1 MDITELIS
9 KFTDPLYL
17 KYIEILNSQDE
28 YIKINDNKIIVDK
41 YIITIPIIK
50 NLFERQ
56 QEIIESRISKLC
68 EIYLLK
74 EQIIQS
80 NKPHNF
86 QKQYDNLLE
95 SIQKL
100 DDEFELLKKYYIKI
114 NHIMYGFKTEE
125 LEKELYKKKYNSKD
139 LFDDKKKIVKKFI
152 KNKDLYLELKN
163 SKNHNIIDYYIV
175 TLPHIVNKSKNE
187 KIIKKVD
194 LPKELPTKL
203 SPKQKQQITNN
214 IKNIL
219 IDKFKFKNKGECIS
233 KAKSKEYY
241 MSKEELIKIIDDN
254 PDIKLIMPSN
264 YKSLTKEKICEILNY
279 KN

>member
-1 MDITELIS
+1 
-9 KFTDPLYL
+9 
-17 KYIEILNSQDE
+17 
-28 YIKINDNKIIVDK
+28 
-41 YIITIPIIK
+41 
-50 NLFERQ
+50 
-56 QEIIESRISKLC
+56 
-68 EIYLLK
+68 
-74 EQIIQS
+74 
-80 NKPHNF
+80 
-86 QKQYDNLLE
+86 
-95 SIQKL
+95 
-100 DDEFELLKKYYIKI
+100 
-114 NHIMYGFKTEE
+114 MYGFKTEE

>member
-139 LFDDKKKIVKKFI
+139 LFDDKILRRNQLFFI
-152 KNKDLYLELKN
+152 KEMF
-163 SKNHNIIDYYIV
+163 
-175 TLPHIVNKSKNE
+175 E
-187 KIIKKVD
+187 KAY
-194 LPKELPTKL
+194 
-203 SPKQKQQITNN
+203 QG
-214 IKNIL
+214 IL
-219 IDKFKFKNKGECIS
+219 F
-233 KAKSKEYY
+233 SKETTQ
-241 MSKEELIKIIDDN
+241 K
-254 PDIKLIMPSN
+254 
-264 YKSLTKEKICEILNY
+264 
-279 KN
+279 